1 MRSPKILLVDDD
13 FEFVRG
19 MASRLRRDDFEVA
32 TCLSG
37 AEALQKL
44 SAELFD
50 VAILDVRMP
59 EMDGLTLLE
68 EIKNLR
74 PEIEAILLTGYASVQ
89 TGVDGMNK
97 GAYDFLVK
105 PTSYEVL
112 VARINSAFSK
122 KQARDELQIEERTAK
137 VSGKSDSEDNES

>member
-1 MRSPKILLVDDD
+1 MSSSKILLVDDD
-13 FEFVRG
+13 FEFVKG
-19 MASRLRRDDFEVA
+19 MASRLRRDGFEVSS
-32 TCLSG
+32 CLSG
-37 AEALQKL
+37 TEALQKL
-44 SAELFD
+44 ASELFD

-59 EMDGLTLLE
+59 EMDGLTLLD

-105 PTSYEVL
+105 PISFEVL
-112 VARINSAFSK
+112 VARINSAYAK
-122 KQARDELQIEERTAK
+122 KQAHDDLKDEERTAK
-137 VSGKSDSEDNES
+137 VSSKPDPSEDE